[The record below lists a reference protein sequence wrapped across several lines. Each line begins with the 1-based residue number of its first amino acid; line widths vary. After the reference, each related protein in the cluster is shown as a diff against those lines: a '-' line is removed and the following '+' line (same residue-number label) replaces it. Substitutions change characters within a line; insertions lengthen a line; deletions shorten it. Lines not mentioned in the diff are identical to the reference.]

1 MPGEHLG
8 LRLAFGAVW
17 GFWALNVANSLQYM
31 TIRQDQSIQ
40 ILEQQKSLLK
50 EILQKGQLK

>member
-8 LRLAFGAVW
+8 LRLAFGIVW
-17 GFWALNVANSLQYM
+17 GVWALNVANSLQYM
-31 TIRQDQSIQ
+31 NIRQDQTIQ

-50 EILQKGQLK
+50 EISQRQLK